1 MYCEKCGATIPDKSK
16 FCPECGEKLILEE
29 NIVKESPKEELKEEV
44 IDAEVVETKAAEATE
59 PKAAEAA
66 EPKAN
71 NATETKAD
79 KATEATEPKA
89 DKTAEG
95 KNSQEE
101 EPSVSKRFAESEAVQ
116 NAKKEVNDIFEEA
129 KTASDIQNGS
139 TPKEGAA
146 MPRQEVSFMVKWF
159 YWTGRRDR
167 FDYLLVAIT
176 TSIASLA
183 LGANPL
189 ISFVLCYISAVN
201 LVKRLH
207 DTDHSGWFALFLMVV
222 EYIILNLTWL
232 FGLLGLGIMAA
243 GSFVGLLVFLIP
255 LLIVW
260 GIKLWI
266 FFMPGTNGTN
276 SYGPVPK

>member
-1 MYCEKCGATIPDKSK
+1 MYCVKCGATIPDKSK
-16 FCPECGEKLILEE
+16 FCPECGEKVILEE
-29 NIVKESPKEELKEEV
+29 NVVKKSHQEEV
-44 IDAEVVETKAAEATE
+44 IDAEVVEPNIDDAE
-59 PKAAEAA
+59 PKAAETAEAKSNDA
-66 EPKAN
+66 EPEAVESKSD
-71 NATETKAD
+71 NATE
-79 KATEATEPKA
+79 E
-89 DKTAEG
+89 KTT
-95 KNSQEE
+95 QEE
-101 EPSVSKRFAESEAVQ
+101 QPSAAKKFADSEAVQ

-129 KTASDIQNGS
+129 KTASNMQNGS
-139 TPKEGAA
+139 PLKDGAT
-146 MPRQEVSFMVKWF
+146 MPREEVSFMVKWF

-167 FDYLLVAIT
+167 FDYLLVAIA